1 MTKKLKYPIYL
12 FFAILIA
19 KLGYIVIES
28 FYNYYVLVTTTSGS
42 VEKEVLESINKTGH
56 HISSA
61 GITLILVPI
70 FYFFIKKLSDK
81 KIYIF
86 TSIFA
91 IIMYISAYNLLNTTI
106 DYIIKINK
114 DERHNAYYVNIFK
127 YGLLNEV
134 FYYDDFINKD
144 KIKDNS
150 ISVEDRILLTNTFL
164 LLYADEK
171 LIDKLKERGKEALA
185 RRYLNDNQEY
195 QKNYKNFEKMSNE
208 IALLWNE
215 FSNAKNKLSTEKNK
229 IVKMDSKQAY
239 NELKD
244 ELKKSYK
251 AYVDLW
257 KKIDEKTSKEN
268 IEDIYVKLSKYFKY
282 KGYSKAQKEYKQE
295 MLNHFGYYIEPN
307 SWLYNGML
315 SRDSIKRRITK
326 EILKKGGSSLENI
339 PSGLSA
345 GEFFNNPYI
354 KLNLAKELKSKGV
367 LITKDFDYSYNQFK
381 YFYDKSTSLAFQDV
395 IKKFYEELEKKIG
408 KNDLKLDFTWH
419 DFVHSNYLKDKIKSK
434 LTSNEKIDLDIFLKV
449 IESKDL
455 NNFKEYI
462 YMPQTMKE
470 VEKIMFTREQFKT
483 DEKAIKYGDDAIR
496 LLYVPPFALAVSIL
510 ALLLNSI
517 TVIGMIFEYSNKL
530 SSKKIVFIKLFLF
543 VIIISL
549 PFIVGYN
556 GFDNQLIQNIK
567 NEDISNYINF
577 LNWIGFYENLNSAI
591 H

>member
-257 KKIDEKTSKEN
+257 KKIDEKTSK
-268 IEDIYVKLSKYFKY
+268 K
-282 KGYSKAQKEYKQE
+282 
-295 MLNHFGYYIEPN
+295 
-307 SWLYNGML
+307 
-315 SRDSIKRRITK
+315 
-326 EILKKGGSSLENI
+326 ILK
-339 PSGLSA
+339 
-345 GEFFNNPYI
+345 
-354 KLNLAKELKSKGV
+354 
-367 LITKDFDYSYNQFK
+367 
-381 YFYDKSTSLAFQDV
+381 
-395 IKKFYEELEKKIG
+395 
-408 KNDLKLDFTWH
+408 
-419 DFVHSNYLKDKIKSK
+419 
-434 LTSNEKIDLDIFLKV
+434 
-449 IESKDL
+449 
-455 NNFKEYI
+455 I
-462 YMPQTMKE
+462 YM
-470 VEKIMFTREQFKT
+470 
-483 DEKAIKYGDDAIR
+483 
-496 LLYVPPFALAVSIL
+496 
-510 ALLLNSI
+510 
-517 TVIGMIFEYSNKL
+517 
-530 SSKKIVFIKLFLF
+530 
-543 VIIISL
+543 
-549 PFIVGYN
+549 
-556 GFDNQLIQNIK
+556 
-567 NEDISNYINF
+567 
-577 LNWIGFYENLNSAI
+577 
-591 H
+591 